1 MGSGESKP
9 APTPAPPVE
18 ENITKIQYQDR
29 SPITNSKSEGF
40 HFLEFHGG
48 TMGNFLFLLLGVVFL
63 VVLWKMYRT
72 HSKRKA
78 NIKEMV
84 DRKVSARLSS
94 HPGWEEDR
102 FQGASLLPPP
112 HLQASLPSPFLPQLP
127 YIPTHRPQQVVL
139 QMDHRPE
146 PELHQGIRTFIG
158 GRPAPSHRD
167 HPFGIGSAAASTHW
181 PSARGS
187 NRFSDLADDEAPVPT
202 PARRPPQKGG
212 FACGVSAES

>member
-84 DRKVSARLSS
+84 DRKVQARMSS
-94 HPGWEEDR
+94 HPGPWEEDP
-102 FQGASLLPPP
+102 FQRTSLLPQQ
-112 HLQASLPSPFLPQLP
+112 HQLASLPSPYLPQLP
-127 YIPTHRPQQVVL
+127 YIQHRPPQQFVL
-139 QMDHRPE
+139 QVDPPQEVER
-146 PELHQGIRTFIG
+146 HQGIRTFYG
-158 GRPAPSHRD
+158 GRPAPMRD
-167 HPFGIGSAAASTHW
+167 QPFGIGNAAPSTPW
-181 PSARGS
+181 PRGRES
-187 NRFSDLADDEAPVPT
+187 SRFSDLAEEEDPIPT
-202 PARRPPQKGG
+202 PQRRAPPKGG
-212 FACGVSAES
+212 FACGVSKE